1 MFRLF
6 TKLDEGA
13 TIRELLAL
21 EELKGER
28 IRGRSLMGIFAALFI
43 VALGAKYILLPRL
56 PSATR
61 YLGGAFPIGMFVLLL
76 GLMLVYEALFYAFL
90 SRLVARR
97 TTVFDGPRYGNI
109 LIETAFVTGML
120 IVLATKLSPAL
131 ALGSPAV
138 FVYFPFILL
147 SILRMKFL
155 FSFATGA
162 LSAAAYGSLGLVYFP
177 PGTGT
182 GIFDTFMPVLAKSAL
197 LLLSGAIAGYVAAE
211 VRKRV
216 ENSLRL
222 SGERERIVSMFGQY
236 ISAQVVDKLLAQKTE
251 FEGETRHVA
260 IMFFDVRN
268 FTLFSST
275 RGPQEVVDFLN
286 ILFGELIPVVNRH
299 NGMINKFLGDGF
311 MAVFGAPLSDGR
323 DAANAVAAGLE
334 ICETVDRMNME
345 GRLPATRIGIGLHCG
360 EAVTGTVGSRERK
373 EYTIIGDTVNLA
385 SRIEQLNKVFGSAFL
400 VSESVYALAGASMA
414 KAERM
419 EAVEV
424 KGKEEKI
431 QTYRLA

>member
-1 MFRLF
+1 
-6 TKLDEGA
+6 
-13 TIRELLAL
+13 
-21 EELKGER
+21 
-28 IRGRSLMGIFAALFI
+28 
-43 VALGAKYILLPRL
+43 
-56 PSATR
+56 
-61 YLGGAFPIGMFVLLL
+61 
-76 GLMLVYEALFYAFL
+76 
-90 SRLVARR
+90 
-97 TTVFDGPRYGNI
+97 
-109 LIETAFVTGML
+109 
-120 IVLATKLSPAL
+120 
-131 ALGSPAV
+131 
-138 FVYFPFILL
+138 
-147 SILRMKFL
+147 
-155 FSFATGA
+155 
-162 LSAAAYGSLGLVYFP
+162 
-177 PGTGT
+177 
-182 GIFDTFMPVLAKSAL
+182 
-197 LLLSGAIAGYVAAE
+197 
-211 VRKRV
+211 
-216 ENSLRL
+216 
-222 SGERERIVSMFGQY
+222 MFGQY